1 MGSIDLRANAG
12 RRGRMEVAAKGRR
25 KERAEDDIGAT
36 VIDTLDTKQST
47 RGQATYR
54 KAGNESHR
62 RKMNLNVK

>member
-1 MGSIDLRANAG
+1 
-12 RRGRMEVAAKGRR
+12 MEVAAKGRR